1 MASIIG
7 VQELQHTNGTS
18 AATIA
23 SSGIVTNATPVGFV
37 VDVQTDQSGFTDGA
51 YTKVPFQLGGTFT
64 FDTHSGWSNANSYY
78 TVPTG
83 CGGYWFL
90 NVFIELDVTA
100 QTGAAIITK
109 TATAGSFNNA
119 IARGYI
125 SEDANTANNPTIG
138 IQTVANLNDGEIIK
152 AELFHNYGSSRSV
165 KGNTVALI
173 TSFQG
178 WRLF

>member
-1 MASIIG
+1 MSKLYVDEIRHSGGA
-7 VQELQHTNGTS
+7 N
-18 AATIA
+18 AAIQLA

-37 VDVQTDQSGFTDGA
+37 VDVQSDQSGFTNNA

-90 NVFIELDVTA
+90 NVFIDLDVTA
-100 QTGAAIITK
+100 QTGAAIISK
-109 TATAGSFNNA
+109 TATAGSFSNA
-119 IARGYI
+119 IARGLV
-125 SEDANTANNPTIG
+125 SENTNTNNNPTIA
-138 IQTVANLNDGEIIK
+138 IQTVANLSDGEIIK
-152 AELFHNYGSSRSV
+152 AELYHNYGSSRTVS
-165 KGNTVALI
+165 GNTAVMI